1 MGHAK
6 RAQDLLYQT
15 IRESGIAL
23 AVIAEPYSV
32 PESTNWAQDT
42 NGRVA
47 ITWTPVLGPHGVLL
61 DRGNGYVAVEWA
73 GIAVVGIY
81 VSPNCGLEAFGD
93 FLDEVGD
100 CVRRCYPRQVLVLG
114 DFNAHSTLWGNDRT
128 TTRGRWLTDCAAGH
142 GLALINKG
150 TIKTCVAWRGASV
163 VDLTLATPELYRKI
177 RNWHVAE
184 GVETLSDHLYVCME
198 LKLSKDSDSRTEV
211 KRTGTTPPRWRL
223 KDRDKEALQVV
234 ATGTAWSWD
243 ARDVSKVRTV
253 DNEANDLQK
262 QMRIVCD
269 AAMPRVSKKNKN
281 TRRTMYWW
289 NPEIAELREQC
300 NQARR
305 RFARAQRR
313 RWTRSEEEI
322 SRTYAT
328 YRRARKVLQR
338 EIKIAKESWSQSW
351 KKLIESVES
360 DPWGRP
366 YKVVLF
372 KLKPPVPPQTESMDP
387 ETLDKVIGTLF
398 PKQEARPRKSECFP
412 SLSHSDSEEEEE
424 DDTSEWR
431 EEDEITNEE
440 LTRAVRKMASRDVAP
455 GPDGIPGRIWAETI
469 DLMAPHLRHLFN
481 RCMREG
487 AYPRSWR
494 VARLVLL
501 RKEGRPPDS
510 PSGYR
515 PICLL
520 DEVGKLFERIIAARI
535 EAHMRQR
542 ESGWHDRQYGFRQ
555 GSSTIDAI
563 IHA

>member
-42 NGRVA
+42 SGRVA

-211 KRTGTTPPRWRL
+211 KRTGSTPPRWRL

-269 AAMPRVSKKNKN
+269 AAMPRVSKKQEYQKDDVLVESRN
-281 TRRTMYWW
+281 
-289 NPEIAELREQC
+289 
-300 NQARR
+300 
-305 RFARAQRR
+305 
-313 RWTRSEEEI
+313 
-322 SRTYAT
+322 SRT
-328 YRRARKVLQR
+328 
-338 EIKIAKESWSQSW
+338 
-351 KKLIESVES
+351 
-360 DPWGRP
+360 
-366 YKVVLF
+366 
-372 KLKPPVPPQTESMDP
+372 
-387 ETLDKVIGTLF
+387 
-398 PKQEARPRKSECFP
+398 
-412 SLSHSDSEEEEE
+412 
-424 DDTSEWR
+424 
-431 EEDEITNEE
+431 
-440 LTRAVRKMASRDVAP
+440 
-455 GPDGIPGRIWAETI
+455 
-469 DLMAPHLRHLFN
+469 
-481 RCMREG
+481 EG
-487 AYPRSWR
+487 AVQPGSQ
-494 VARLVLL
+494 
-501 RKEGRPPDS
+501 EICPS
-510 PSGYR
+510 PTSQVDKKRRGNL
-515 PICLL
+515 PNVCNL
-520 DEVGKLFERIIAARI
+520 
-535 EAHMRQR
+535 Q
-542 ESGWHDRQYGFRQ
+542 
-555 GSSTIDAI
+555 
-563 IHA
+563 